1 MQVRV
6 LSGVLGLQPILTL
19 DGMVEIEDVLFENTR
34 ITYILCFQNRLMKY
48 TKELLE
54 ALVKES
60 VSVAEVLRKLG
71 KQPSGNTH
79 LYISKRIKELGIDT
93 SHFLGRGA
101 NRGKKHKGGTP
112 KKTWQEILV
121 LRQDNK
127 RELTLRLR
135 RALIEY
141 GRKYECENLNC
152 SVRETWLDREIT
164 LHVDHLN
171 GNWRDN
177 RPKNLRFLCPNCHSQ
192 TDNYCGSKGYTGR
205 ISMIGANRK
214 QYKPEIMLTPTN
226 QNFAK
231 KRSYLKARKVERP
244 SKEDLQKLVW
254 EKPTIH
260 IAKDFGVSDKAIE
273 KWCKAYGIQKP
284 PRGYWAKQQSIQALV
299 AERNTH

>member
-1 MQVRV
+1 
-6 LSGVLGLQPILTL
+6 
-19 DGMVEIEDVLFENTR
+19 
-34 ITYILCFQNRLMKY
+34 MKY

-101 NRGKKHKGGTP
+101 NRGNNHKGGTP

-141 GRKYECENLNC
+141 GRKYQCENTNC
-152 SVRETWLDREIT
+152 FVQENWLDREIT
-164 LHVDHLN
+164 LHVDHIN
-171 GNWRDN
+171 SNWRDN
-177 RPKNLRFLCPNCHSQ
+177 RPENLRFLCPNCHSQ
-192 TDNYCGSKGYTGR
+192 TDSYCGSKGYTGR
-205 ISMIGANRK
+205 ISMIGDYRK
-214 QYKPEIMLTPTN
+214 GYKVQTRLSRVN
-226 QNFAK
+226 QKNGK
-231 KRSYLKARKVERP
+231 KVFHLKARKVERP

-273 KWCKAYGIQKP
+273 KWCKAYGIEKP
-284 PRGYWAKQQSIQALV
+284 PRGYWAKQQSIKAPV
-299 AERNTH
+299 AE